1 MNLKFHLIAIGL
13 LMAAVALSSCTTGQ
27 NVRRDRNLEQAL
39 LARVDTVPY
48 VEYVGMSDVSNN
60 NDHTCSAVIIYY
72 VTDKDGV
79 KTERNA
85 RVTANEDCSE
95 IYAWEDLDTQ
105 ILDSVKQQM
114 TDRFEENGISVD
126 GSIIDNIIKLKRLT
140 R

>member
-1 MNLKFHLIAIGL
+1 MNLKFHLIAIAL

-85 RVTANEDCSE
+85 RVTANEECSE

-105 ILDSVKQQM
+105 ILDSVKQQI

-126 GSIIDNIIKLKRLT
+126 GNIIDNIIKLKRLT

>member
-1 MNLKFHLIAIGL
+1 MNLKFHLIAIAL

-126 GSIIDNIIKLKRLT
+126 GSIIDNIIKLKR
-140 R
+140 

>member
-126 GSIIDNIIKLKRLT
+126 GSIIDNIIKLKR
-140 R
+140 